1 MIMTRF
7 VGAAAFTPS
16 LTLFASPG
24 SAKGFYW
31 YTLHSCQFCPGGGHR
46 TPAQTAACRKQKAVV
61 GEVLRFCGDRQR
73 RGPLACEPN
82 QVSLRTTVR

>member
-7 VGAAAFTPS
+7 VGAAAFTTS

-31 YTLHSCQFCPGGGHR
+31 YTPLPISAKPQDFDHHNFLF
-46 TPAQTAACRKQKAVV
+46 PARCSLCRRSVSTAWAKLA
-61 GEVLRFCGDRQR
+61 GMR